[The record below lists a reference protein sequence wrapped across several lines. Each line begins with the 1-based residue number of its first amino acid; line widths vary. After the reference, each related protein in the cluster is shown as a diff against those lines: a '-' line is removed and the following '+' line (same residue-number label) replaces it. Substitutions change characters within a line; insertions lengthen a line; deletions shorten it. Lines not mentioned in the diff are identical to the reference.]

1 MPWSIVRNVIRIY
14 DSCFLYWDNKIV
26 DLLSSVALAKK
37 STDEELI
44 ARIRRTGS
52 LSPEETISFLHVY
65 KETIND
71 LVELFS
77 RDPELIRIMGLLDA
91 TD

>member
-1 MPWSIVRNVIRIY
+1 M
-14 DSCFLYWDNKIV
+14 V

-44 ARIRRTGS
+44 ARIRRTGH
-52 LSPEETISFLHVY
+52 LSREETISFLRVY
-65 KETIND
+65 KETTND

-77 RDPELIRIMGLLDA
+77 RDLELLRVMGLLHA